1 MNITFV
7 TSSNNENHFFS
18 TLKEAQTDLE
28 TGIDFYKKEKISG
41 TIYNRISIIILSDAW
56 KMKLLLKLKKKHGKK

>member
-28 TGIDFYKKEKISG
+28 TGIDFYKKEKNS
-41 TIYNRISIIILSDAW
+41 
-56 KMKLLLKLKKKHGKK
+56 